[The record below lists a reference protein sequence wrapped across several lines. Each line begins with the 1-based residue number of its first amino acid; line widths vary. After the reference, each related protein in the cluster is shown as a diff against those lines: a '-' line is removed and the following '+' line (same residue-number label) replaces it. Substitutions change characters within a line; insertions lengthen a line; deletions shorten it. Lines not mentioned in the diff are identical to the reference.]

1 MRSVQFKEDCL
12 IVSFFFRLVVYAINY
27 NLFLF
32 LYCFACLLAIM
43 RGQSL
48 SISTIFEF
56 TLRNAP
62 NKHWN
67 NSSNND
73 TLVLPKKKNSKAKHE
88 IIFYCIKI
96 DCPIKRSIS
105 CMKSTEQRTILLAL
119 IFIKTKLVVGK
130 CKRSQKYSNLV
141 KDKKNLYSLAN

>member
-1 MRSVQFKEDCL
+1 MKQQQQQWH
-12 IVSFFFRLVVYAINY
+12 IG
-27 NLFLF
+27 
-32 LYCFACLLAIM
+32 FA
-43 RGQSL
+43 
-48 SISTIFEF
+48 
-56 TLRNAP
+56 
-62 NKHWN
+62 
-67 NSSNND
+67 
-73 TLVLPKKKNSKAKHE
+73 KKKNSKAKHE

-141 KDKKNLYSLAN
+141 KDKKNLYSHAN